1 MWQTIARIILRNRV
15 AFLVAIGL
23 ITVVMGYMATS
34 VKIRYDFAALLPATD
49 STLINYKAFKQK
61 FGEDGDV
68 LIIGI
73 EQEQLFRKNIYDA
86 WYDLGEEIRQL
97 EGIDQVIS
105 AARCYHLVRNDS
117 LKRFDFK
124 LLSEGKPS
132 TQSELDSIKEEII
145 KLKFYDK
152 LMWNEESHI
161 SVMAITMNA
170 KVLDSK
176 KRVALTDKVVKAGK
190 KYEKALGTNLRYSGM
205 PYIRSLLAKIVASE
219 MLLFILYAALVT
231 ALIMFIFFRSFK
243 VVMVAML
250 VVGIGAIWSIGL
262 VSVFGFQLSIL
273 TGLVPPLIIVI
284 GVANCIFLL
293 NKYHTEYRL
302 HGNKIKGLSR
312 VVQKVGKAT
321 LLTNATTAAGF
332 ATFTVVES
340 SVMREFGVVASI
352 SIMFIF
358 VLSLLIVPIVF
369 SFLKEPKARHVKHLD
384 RKYSQTF
391 ISKVVEIVLSY
402 RTRVYWFFG
411 TVVAIGIYGIT
422 LITSNGNI
430 VDDFPKDSP
439 VLTDLAFFEKHFN
452 GVMPFEVEIDALK
465 PDKAL
470 SPATLKRI
478 DEMQDVISAYPQFS
492 RAVSMA
498 EVVKSLK
505 QAYYGGMPS
514 KYSLPNGSE
523 RSFILSYADNNGGNV
538 SGNDLL
544 ASFIDSA
551 KQVTRV
557 SFQMK
562 DVGTDE
568 MDRLLA
574 EIRPRVDSIFDPE
587 KYRTVLTGTSVVYL
601 RGTDYLVKNLFISL
615 GIAVVLIAL
624 LMAYMF
630 KSWKMVVVSLIPNI
644 IPLIITGALMGFLEI
659 TIKPSTILVF
669 SIAFGISVD
678 DTIHFLAKY
687 RQELEVNNWKIK
699 RSVILALHEVGLSMA
714 YTSIVL
720 FFGFSIFNMSTFGGT
735 KALGMLVSI
744 TLLVAMFS
752 NLILLPSL
760 LLTLE
765 RSLTTKDFKN
775 ADQNPIGPTDEDSVP
790 ETLDVKN
797 HPA

>member
-15 AFLVAIGL
+15 AILVVIGL
-23 ITVVMGYMATS
+23 VTLVMGFMATS
-34 VKIRYDFAALLPATD
+34 VKIRYDFAALLPSTD
-49 STLINYKAFKQK
+49 STLINYKDFKQR

-68 LIIGI
+68 LVIGI
-73 EQEQLFRKNIYDA
+73 ENENLFRKDVYDA
-86 WYDLGEEIRQL
+86 WYDMGEEMLQL
-97 EGIDQVIS
+97 EGIDQVVS

-124 LLSEGKPS
+124 LLSEGKPA
-132 TQSELDSIKEEII
+132 TQEELDSIKAEII

-152 LMWNEESHI
+152 LMWDEESHI

-176 KRVALTDKVVKAGK
+176 KRVALTDRIIKTGES
-190 KYEKALGTNLRYSGM
+190 YEEKLGSKLRFSGM
-205 PYIRSLLAKIVASE
+205 PYIRSILAKVVADE
-219 MLLFILYAALVT
+219 MVLFILYAILVT
-231 ALIMFIFFRSFK
+231 GLIMYLFFRSFK

-262 VSVFGFQLSIL
+262 VSLFGFQLSIL

-302 HGNKIKGLSR
+302 HGNKIKGLQR
-312 VVQKVGKAT
+312 VVRKVGRAT

-340 SVMREFGVVASI
+340 SVMREFGVVAAT
-352 SIMFIF
+352 SIMFVFI
-358 VLSLLIVPIVF
+358 LSLLLVPIVF
-369 SFLKEPKARHVKHLD
+369 SFLKAPKARHVKHLD
-384 RKYSQTF
+384 RTYSKTF
-391 ISKVVEIVLSY
+391 VSKIVEIVLSY

-411 TVVAIGIYGIT
+411 IVVIVGVYGIT

-430 VDDFPKDSP
+430 VDDFPEDSP
-439 VLTDLAFFEKHFN
+439 VLADLAFFEKNFN
-452 GVMPFEVEIDALK
+452 GVMPFEVQIDALK

-478 DEMQDVISAYPQFS
+478 DKLQDAISAYPQFS
-492 RAVSMA
+492 RAVSMT

-505 QAYYGGMPS
+505 QAYYAGMPA

-523 RSFILSYADNNGGNV
+523 RGFILSYANNGGQ
-538 SGNDLL
+538 GNGNELL
-544 ASFIDSA
+544 NSFVDTA
-551 KQVTRV
+551 KQITRV
-557 SFQMK
+557 SFQVK

-574 EIRPRVDSIFDPE
+574 EIQPRVDSIFNPK
-587 KYRTVLTGTSVVYL
+587 KYNTLITGTSVVYL
-601 RGTDYLVKNLFISL
+601 RGTDYLVKNLFVSL
-615 GIAVVLIAL
+615 SIAVVLIAL
-624 LMAYMF
+624 LMAFMF
-630 KSWKMVVVSLIPNI
+630 RSWRMVAVSLIPNI
-644 IPLIITGALMGFLEI
+644 VPLIITGALMGFLGI

-687 RQELEVNNWKIK
+687 RQELEANNWKIK

-765 RSLTTKDFKN
+765 RSMTEKYIKN
-775 ADQNPIGPTDEDSVP
+775 ADQDSPKSGNNKTDLS
-790 ETLDVKN
+790 VKN
-797 HPA
+797 

>member
-15 AFLVAIGL
+15 AILVVIGL
-23 ITVVMGYMATS
+23 ITVLMGYKATS
-34 VKIRYDFAALLPATD
+34 VKIRYDFAALLPLTD

-68 LIIGI
+68 LVIGI
-73 EQEQLFRKNIYDA
+73 ENEHLFRKDVYDA
-86 WYDLGEEIRQL
+86 WFDLGEEMLQL
-97 EGIDQVIS
+97 DGVEQVVS

-124 LLSEGKPS
+124 LLSQEKPA
-132 TQSELDSIKEEII
+132 TQTELDSIKNEIV

-152 LMWNEESHI
+152 LMWDEESHI

-176 KRVALTDKVVKAGK
+176 KRVALTDRIMATGK
-190 KYEKALGTNLRYSGM
+190 KYEGRLGSKLRYSGM
-205 PYIRSLLAKIVASE
+205 PHIRSILAKVVADE
-219 MLLFILYAALVT
+219 MVLFILYAILVT
-231 ALIMFIFFRSFK
+231 ALIMFLFFRSFK

-250 VVGIGAIWSIGL
+250 VVVVGAIWSIGL
-262 VSVFGFQLSIL
+262 VSLFGFQLSIL

-293 NKYHTEYRL
+293 NKYHTEYRS
-302 HGNKIKGLSR
+302 HGNKIKGLQR
-312 VVQKVGKAT
+312 VVRKVGRAT

-340 SVMREFGVVASI
+340 SIMREFGVVAAT

-358 VLSLLIVPIVF
+358 VLSILLVPIVF
-369 SFLKEPKARHVKHLD
+369 SFLSEPKARHVKHLD
-384 RKYSQTF
+384 RNY
-391 ISKVVEIVLSY
+391 SKVFVSKIVEIVLSY

-411 TVVAIGIYGIT
+411 IVVVIGIYGIT

-430 VDDFPKDSP
+430 VDDFPEDSP
-439 VLTDLAFFEKHFN
+439 VLADLAFFEKNFN
-452 GVMPFEVEIDALK
+452 GVMPFEVQIDALK

-478 DEMQDVISAYPQFS
+478 EELQEVISSYPQFS

-523 RSFILSYADNNGGNV
+523 RGFILSYANNNGDESKGNE
-538 SGNDLL
+538 LL
-544 ASFIDSA
+544 NSFIDSA

-574 EIRPRVDSIFDPE
+574 EIGPRVDSIFAPD
-587 KYRTVLTGTSVVYL
+587 KYKTLMTGTSVVYL
-601 RGTDYLVKNLFISL
+601 RGTDYLVKNLFVSL
-615 GIAVVLIAL
+615 SMAVVLIAI
-624 LMAYMF
+624 LMAFMF
-630 KSWKMVVVSLIPNI
+630 QSWRMVAVSLIPNI

-687 RQELEVNNWKIK
+687 RQELEANNWKIK

-735 KALGMLVSI
+735 KALGMLISI

-765 RSLTTKDFKN
+765 RSMTDKYKKN
-775 ADQNPIGPTDEDSVP
+775 VEEDSS
-790 ETLDVKN
+790 ESKDRKIELSDKN
-797 HPA
+797 SPL

>member
-15 AFLVAIGL
+15 AILVAIGL
-23 ITVVMGYMATS
+23 ITVLMGYKATS
-34 VKIRYDFAALLPATD
+34 VKIRYDFAALLPMTD

-68 LIIGI
+68 LVIGI
-73 EQEQLFRKNIYDA
+73 ENEHLFRKDVYDA
-86 WYDLGEEIRQL
+86 WFDLGEEMRQL
-97 EGIDQVIS
+97 DGIEQVIS

-124 LLSEGKPS
+124 LLSEGKPA
-132 TQSELDSIKEEII
+132 TQAELDSIKDEIV

-152 LMWNEESHI
+152 LMWNEESHV

-176 KRVALTDKVVKAGK
+176 KRVALTDLIIKTGK
-190 KYEKALGTNLRYSGM
+190 SYEGRLGTKLRYSGM
-205 PYIRSLLAKIVASE
+205 PYIRSILAKVVANE
-219 MLLFILYAALVT
+219 MGLFILYAILVT
-231 ALIMFIFFRSFK
+231 ALIMFLFFRSFK

-262 VSVFGFQLSIL
+262 VAIFGFQLSIL

-293 NKYHTEYRL
+293 NKYHTEYRA
-302 HGNKIKGLSR
+302 HGNKIKGLQR
-312 VVQKVGKAT
+312 VVRKVGKAT

-340 SVMREFGVVASI
+340 SVMKEFGIVAAT

-384 RKYSQTF
+384 RNYSKTF
-391 ISKVVEIVLSY
+391 ISKIVEIVLSY

-411 TVVAIGIYGIT
+411 IVVVIGIYGIT

-430 VDDFPKDSP
+430 VDDFPEDSP
-439 VLTDLAFFEKHFN
+439 VLADLAFFEKNFN
-452 GVMPFEVEIDALK
+452 GVMPFEVQIDALK

-478 DEMQDVISAYPQFS
+478 DKLQDVISAYPQFS
-492 RAVSMA
+492 RAVSMT

-523 RSFILSYADNNGGNV
+523 RGFILSYADNNGNEGKGNE
-538 SGNDLL
+538 LL
-544 ASFIDSA
+544 NSFIDSA
-551 KQVTRV
+551 KQVTRI
-557 SFQMK
+557 SFQME

-568 MDRLLA
+568 MNRLLA
-574 EIRPRVDSIFDPE
+574 EIQPRIDSIFDTD
-587 KYRTVLTGTSVVYL
+587 KYKTLMTGTSVVYL
-601 RGTDYLVKNLFISL
+601 RGTDYLVKNLFVSL
-615 GIAVVLIAL
+615 SMAVVLIAI
-624 LMAYMF
+624 LMAFMF
-630 KSWKMVVVSLIPNI
+630 RSWRMVAVSLIPNI
-644 IPLIITGALMGFLEI
+644 IPLIITGALMGFLGI

-687 RQELEVNNWKIK
+687 RQELEANNWKIK

-765 RSLTTKDFKN
+765 RSMTDKYKKN
-775 ADQNPIGPTDEDSVP
+775 AEEEPSES
-790 ETLDVKN
+790 EEK
-797 HPA
+797 

>member
-1 MWQTIARIILRNRV
+1 MWERVAHIILKNRI
-15 AFLVAIGL
+15 AILVVIGL
-23 ITVVMGYMATS
+23 ITVLMGYMATS

-49 STLINYKAFKQK
+49 STLINYKAFKKQ

-68 LIIGI
+68 LVIGIQQEKLFTKDIYNAWYELGEDIRNLDGI
-73 EQEQLFRKNIYDA
+73 EQ
-86 WYDLGEEIRQL
+86 
-97 EGIDQVIS
+97 VIS
-105 AARCYHLVRNDS
+105 SARCYHLVRNDS

-124 LLSEGKPS
+124 LLKDGEATS
-132 TQSELDSIKEEII
+132 QAELDSIKQQII
-145 KLKFYDK
+145 DLKFYDK
-152 LMWNEESHI
+152 MLWDDESHI

-176 KRVALTDKVVKAGK
+176 KRVGLTNQIIKTGE
-190 KYEKALGTNLRYSGM
+190 KYEGRLGAKLRYSGM
-205 PYIRSLLAKIVASE
+205 PYIRSLLAKIVESE
-219 MLLFILYAALVT
+219 MFLFILYALLVT

-250 VVGIGAIWSIGL
+250 VVAIGSLWSIGF
-262 VSVFGFQLSIL
+262 VSILGFQLSIL

-302 HGNKIKGLSR
+302 HGNKIKGLQR
-312 VVQKVGKAT
+312 VVRKVGKAT

-340 SVMREFGVVASI
+340 SVMKEFGVVAAA
-352 SIMFIF
+352 SIMCIF
-358 VLSLLIVPIVF
+358 VLSLLLVPIVF
-369 SFLKEPKARHVKHLD
+369 SFLKGPKARHVKHLD

-391 ISKVVEIVLSY
+391 ISKIIEIVLSY

-411 TVVAIGIYGIT
+411 TLVVVGIYGIT
-422 LITSNGNI
+422 LITSDGKI
-430 VDDFPKDSP
+430 VDDFPKGHH
-439 VLTDLAFFEKHFN
+439 VLEDLAFFEDHLN
-452 GVMPFEVEIDALK
+452 GVMPFEIEINALK
-465 PDKAL
+465 PGKAI

-478 DEMQDVISAYPQFS
+478 DQLEEAMAEYPEFS
-492 RAVSMA
+492 RAVSIA
-498 EVVKSLK
+498 EIVKSLK
-505 QAYYGGMPS
+505 QAYYGGLPS

-523 RSFILSYADNNGGNV
+523 RGFILSYANNGNTGN
-538 SGNDLL
+538 GRELL
-544 ASFIDSA
+544 NSFIDSA
-551 KQVTRV
+551 QQVTRV

-562 DVGTDE
+562 DVGTE
-568 MDRLLA
+568 KLENLLA
-574 EIRPRVDSIFDPE
+574 EIQPKVDSIFNPE
-587 KYRTVLTGTSVVYL
+587 KYKTLITGTSVVYL
-601 RGTDYLVKNLFISL
+601 RGTEYLVKNLFVSL
-615 GIAVVLIAL
+615 GIAVVLISL

-630 KSWKMVVVSLIPNI
+630 RSWRMVAVSLIPNI
-644 IPLIITGALMGFLEI
+644 IPLILTGALMGFLGI

-687 RQELEVNNWKIK
+687 RQELEANNWKIK
-699 RSVILALHEVGLSMA
+699 RSVILALREVGISMA

-735 KALGMLVSI
+735 KALGLLVSI

-765 RSLTTKDFKN
+765 RSMTIKYFKN
-775 ADQNPIGPTDEDSVP
+775 ADLDSYDPEDDPEKELSVQNHS
-790 ETLDVKN
+790 
-797 HPA
+797 A

>member
-1 MWQTIARIILRNRV
+1 MWQTVARIILRNRI
-15 AFLVAIGL
+15 AFLVGIGL
-23 ITVVMGYMATS
+23 ITVLMGYLATT
-34 VKIRYDFAALLPATD
+34 VKIRYDFAALLPASD
-49 STLINYKAFKQK
+49 STLIDYKAFKQQ

-68 LIIGI
+68 LLIGI
-73 EQEQLFRKNIYDA
+73 EQKDLFRKDIYGA
-86 WYDLGEEIRQL
+86 WHDLGEEIL
-97 EGIDQVIS
+97 ALDGIEEVIS

-124 LLSEGKPS
+124 LISKEKPS
-132 TQSELDSIKEEII
+132 NQAVLDSIKDEII
-145 KLKFYDK
+145 DLRFYDK
-152 LMWNEESHI
+152 MMWDQETGI
-161 SVMAITMNA
+161 SVMAVTMNA

-176 KRVALTDKVVKAGK
+176 KRVALTDRIVNTGK
-190 KYEKALGTNLRYSGM
+190 KYEDKLQAKLRYSGM
-205 PYIRSLLAKIVASE
+205 PYIRSLLAKVVASE

-231 ALIMFIFFRSFK
+231 ALIMYIFFRSFK

-250 VVGIGAIWSIGL
+250 VVAIGAIWSIGL
-262 VSVFGFQLSIL
+262 VSILGFQLSIL

-293 NKYHTEYRL
+293 NKYHTEYRH
-302 HGNKIKGLSR
+302 HGNKIKALQR
-312 VVQKVGKAT
+312 VVRKVGKAT

-332 ATFTVVES
+332 ATFIPVES
-340 SVMREFGVVASI
+340 SIMREFGVVASV

-358 VLSLLIVPIVF
+358 VLSLLLVPIIF
-369 SFLKEPKARHVKHLD
+369 SFLDEPKARHTKHLD
-384 RKYSQTF
+384 RKYSHKF
-391 ISKVVEIVLSY
+391 ISRIVEIVLSY
-402 RTRVYWFFG
+402 RTRVYWFFA
-411 TVVAIGIYGIT
+411 VVVIVGFYGIT
-422 LITSNGNI
+422 LITSNGNV
-430 VDDFPKDSP
+430 VDDFPEDSP
-439 VLTDLAFFEKHFN
+439 VLADLAFFEKHFN
-452 GVMPFEVEIDALK
+452 GVMPFEIRIDALK

-470 SPATLKRI
+470 SISTLKKI
-478 DEMQDVISAYPQFS
+478 DQLQDAITAYPEFS
-492 RAVSMA
+492 RAVSMT

-523 RSFILSYADNNGGNV
+523 RSFILSYASNGANRG
-538 SGNDLL
+538 GTELL
-544 ASFIDSA
+544 NSFIDST

-574 EIRPRVDSIFDPE
+574 EIGPKVDSIFDPA
-587 KYRTVLTGTSVVYL
+587 KFKTTLTGTSVVYL

-615 GIAVVLIAL
+615 SFAVVLIAL

-630 KSWKMVVVSLIPNI
+630 SSWRMVLVSLIPNI
-644 IPLIITGALMGFLEI
+644 IPLIITGALMGFLGI

-687 RQELEVNNWKIK
+687 RQELEANNWKIK
-699 RSVILALHEVGLSMA
+699 LSVINALHEVGISMA

-765 RSLTTKDFKN
+765 RSISNNDFKN
-775 ADQNPIGPTDEDSVP
+775 ADLDSDDPTDDKPTELSVHND
-790 ETLDVKN
+790 TV
-797 HPA
+797 

>member
-1 MWQTIARIILRNRV
+1 MWQTVARIILRNRV
-15 AFLVAIGL
+15 AILVVIGL
-23 ITVVMGYMATS
+23 ITVVMGFMATR
-34 VKIRYDFAALLPATD
+34 VKIRYDFAALLPRTD
-49 STLINYKAFKQK
+49 STLINYRAFKEQ

-68 LIIGI
+68 LVIGI
-73 EQEQLFRKNIYDA
+73 EQEHLFRKDIYDA

-97 EGIDQVIS
+97 SGVEQVIS

-124 LLSEGKPS
+124 LLSKGKPA
-132 TQSELDSIKEEII
+132 TRGELDSIKAEII
-145 KLKFYDK
+145 KLKFYDR
-152 LMWNEESHI
+152 LMWDEEAHV
-161 SVMAITMNA
+161 SVMAVTMNA

-176 KRVALTDKVVKAGK
+176 KRVDLTDRITKAGR
-190 KYEKALGTNLRYSGM
+190 KYEDRLQTKLRYSGM
-205 PYIRSLLAKIVASE
+205 PYIRSILAKVVKEE
-219 MLLFILYAALVT
+219 MFLSILYALLVT
-231 ALIMFIFFRSFK
+231 ALIMYIFFRSFK

-250 VVGIGAIWSIGL
+250 VVGVASVWSIGL
-262 VSVFGFQLSIL
+262 VALMGFQLSVL

-293 NKYHTEYRL
+293 NKYHTEYRA
-302 HGNKIKGLSR
+302 HGNKIKGLQR
-312 VVQKVGKAT
+312 VVRKVGKAT

-340 SVMREFGVVASI
+340 SVMKEFGIVAAV
-352 SIMFIF
+352 SIMCIF
-358 VLSLLIVPIVF
+358 LLSLLLVPIIF
-369 SFLKEPKARHVKHLD
+369 SFLNEPKARHVKHLD

-391 ISKVVEIVLSY
+391 ISKIVEIVLSY
-402 RTRVYWFFG
+402 RTRVYWFFALL
-411 TVVAIGIYGIT
+411 VVVGIYGIT

-439 VLTDLAFFEKHFN
+439 VLADLAFFEKQFN
-452 GVMPFEVEIDALK
+452 GVVPFEIQIDALK

-478 DEMQDVISAYPQFS
+478 DELQDAISAYPEFS

-523 RSFILSYADNNGGNV
+523 RGFILSYADNNGASSN
-538 SGNDLL
+538 GNDLL
-544 ASFIDSA
+544 NSFIDST
-551 KQVTRV
+551 KQITRV

-574 EIRPRVDSIFDPE
+574 EIKPKIDSIFDSD
-587 KYRTVLTGTSVVYL
+587 KYKTLITGTSIVYL
-601 RGTDYLVKNLFISL
+601 SGTKYLVKNLFVSL

-630 KSWKMVVVSLIPNI
+630 QSWRMVAVSLIPNI
-644 IPLIITGALMGFLEI
+644 IPLVVTGALMGFLEI

-687 RQELEVNNWKIK
+687 RQELEANEWKIK
-699 RSVILALHEVGLSMA
+699 RSVILALHEVGISMA

-720 FFGFSIFNMSTFGGT
+720 FFGFSIFNLSTFGGT

-765 RSLTTKDFKN
+765 RSLTTKQFKATDLDSDHN
-775 ADQNPIGPTDEDSVP
+775 NQPDEVELSDQNQTI
-790 ETLDVKN
+790 
-797 HPA
+797 

>member
-1 MWQTIARIILRNRV
+1 MWQTTARIILRNRV
-15 AFLVAIGL
+15 ALLVAIGL
-23 ITVVMGYMATS
+23 ITVFMGYKATS
-34 VKIRYDFAALLPATD
+34 VKIRYDFAALLPANDT
-49 STLINYKAFKQK
+49 TLIDYNAFKKQ

-68 LIIGI
+68 LVIGI
-73 EQEQLFRKNIYDA
+73 EQPALFSVKKYNAWQQLGQEILALDGIEQ
-86 WYDLGEEIRQL
+86 
-97 EGIDQVIS
+97 VVS

-124 LLSEGKPS
+124 LLHEGEVADQA
-132 TQSELDSIKEEII
+132 TADS
-145 KLKFYDK
+145 LKRTISDLAFYDRM
-152 LMWNEESHI
+152 LWDDESGI

-176 KRVALTDKVVKAGK
+176 KRVALTDQIVKVGS
-190 KYEKALGTNLRYSGM
+190 KYESALGAPLRYSGM
-205 PYIRSLLAKIVASE
+205 PYIRSLLAKVVASE
-219 MLLFILYAALVT
+219 MVLFILYAILVT
-231 ALIMFIFFRSFK
+231 ALIMFVFFRSFK

-250 VVGIGAIWSIGL
+250 VVAIGAIWSIGL
-262 VSVFGFQLSIL
+262 VSVLGFQLSIL

-293 NKYHTEYRL
+293 NKYHTEYRS
-302 HGNKIKGLSR
+302 HGNKIKGLQR
-312 VVQKVGKAT
+312 VVRKVGKAT

-340 SVMREFGVVASI
+340 SVMREFGVVASV

-358 VLSLLIVPIVF
+358 VLSLLLVPIVF

-384 RKYSQTF
+384 RKYSQVF
-391 ISKVVEIVLSY
+391 VSRIVELVLSY

-411 TVVAIGIYGIT
+411 IVVVVGIYGIT

-452 GVMPFEVEIDALK
+452 GVMPFEIQIDALK

-478 DEMQDVISAYPQFS
+478 DKLQEAISAYPEFS

-514 KYSLPNGSE
+514 KYSLPNGAE
-523 RSFILSYADNNGGNV
+523 RGFILSYANNQGTSN
-538 SGNDLL
+538 SSELL
-544 ASFIDSA
+544 NSFIDST
-551 KQVTRV
+551 KQITRV

-574 EIRPRVDSIFDPE
+574 EIRPKVDSIFNPDQY
-587 KYRTVLTGTSVVYL
+587 KTLLTGTSVVYL
-601 RGTDYLVKNLFISL
+601 RGTDYLVKNLFVSL
-615 GIAVVLIAL
+615 SIAVVLIAL
-624 LMAYMF
+624 MMAYMF
-630 KSWKMVVVSLIPNI
+630 RSWRMVAVSLIPNI
-644 IPLIITGALMGFLEI
+644 IPLIITGALMGFLGI

-687 RQELEVNNWKIK
+687 RQELEVNNWRIK

-720 FFGFSIFNMSTFGGT
+720 FFGFSIFNLSTFGGT

-765 RSLTTKDFKN
+765 RSLTTKYFKAAGIDPDDLEEEN
-775 ADQNPIGPTDEDSVP
+775 EAELSTQNHTI
-790 ETLDVKN
+790 
-797 HPA
+797 

>member
-15 AFLVAIGL
+15 AILVAIGL
-23 ITVVMGYMATS
+23 ITVFMGFMTTS

-49 STLINYKAFKQK
+49 STLINYKDFKQR

-68 LIIGI
+68 LVIGI
-73 EQEQLFRKNIYDA
+73 ENENLFRKDVYDA
-86 WYDLGEEIRQL
+86 WHDMGEEMLLL
-97 EGIDQVIS
+97 EGVDQVVS
-105 AARCYHLVRNDS
+105 AARCYHLIRNDS
-117 LKRFDFK
+117 LKQFDFK
-124 LLSEGKPS
+124 LISEEKPS
-132 TQSELDSIKEEII
+132 TQAELDSIKAQIV

-152 LMWNEESHI
+152 LMWDEESHI
-161 SVMAITMNA
+161 SVMAITMSA

-176 KRVALTDKVVKAGK
+176 KRVALTDKIVKTGER
-190 KYEKALGTNLRYSGM
+190 YEEKLGSKLRFSGM
-205 PYIRSLLAKIVASE
+205 PYIRSILAKVVADE
-219 MLLFILYAALVT
+219 MVLFILYAILVT
-231 ALIMFIFFRSFK
+231 GLIMYVFFRSFK

-262 VSVFGFQLSIL
+262 VSLFGFQLSIL

-302 HGNKIKGLSR
+302 HGNKIKGLQR
-312 VVQKVGKAT
+312 VVRKVGRAT

-340 SVMREFGVVASI
+340 SVMREFGVVAAT

-358 VLSLLIVPIVF
+358 VLSLLLVPIVF
-369 SFLKEPKARHVKHLD
+369 SFLKAPKARHVKHLD
-384 RKYSQTF
+384 RTYSKTF
-391 ISKVVEIVLSY
+391 VSKIVEIVLSY

-411 TVVAIGIYGIT
+411 IVVIVGIYGIT
-422 LITSNGNI
+422 LITSNGKI
-430 VDDFPKDSP
+430 VDDFPEDSP
-439 VLTDLAFFEKHFN
+439 VLEDLAFFEKNFN
-452 GVMPFEVEIDALK
+452 GVMPFEVQIDALK

-478 DEMQDVISAYPQFS
+478 DKLQDVISAYPQFS
-492 RAVSMA
+492 RAVSMT

-523 RSFILSYADNNGGNV
+523 RGFILSYANNGGT
-538 SGNDLL
+538 GNGNELL
-544 ASFIDSA
+544 NSFIDSA

-568 MDRLLA
+568 MNRLLA
-574 EIRPRVDSIFDPE
+574 EIRPRVDSIFSPK
-587 KYRTVLTGTSVVYL
+587 KYETLMTGTSVVYL
-601 RGTDYLVKNLFISL
+601 RGTDYLVKNLFVSL
-615 GIAVVLIAL
+615 SIAVVLIAM
-624 LMAYMF
+624 LMAFMF
-630 KSWKMVVVSLIPNI
+630 RSWRMVAVSLIPNI
-644 IPLIITGALMGFLEI
+644 IPLIITGALMGFLGI

-687 RQELEVNNWKIK
+687 RQELEANNWKIK

-765 RSLTTKDFKN
+765 RSMTVKYTKN
-775 ADQNPIGPTDEDSVP
+775 ADADSAKSGENKTDLS
-790 ETLDVKN
+790 VKN
-797 HPA
+797 

>member
-1 MWQTIARIILRNRV
+1 MWQRIAHIILKNRI
-15 AFLVAIGL
+15 AILVVIG
-23 ITVVMGYMATS
+23 IISVGMGFMATQ

-49 STLINYKAFKQK
+49 STLINYKAFKQQ

-73 EQEQLFRKNIYDA
+73 EQEKLFTPNVYNA
-86 WYDLGEEIRQL
+86 WYQMGEDIRNL
-97 EGIDQVIS
+97 DGIEQVIS
-105 AARCYHLVRNDS
+105 SARCYHLVRNDS

-124 LLSEGKPS
+124 LLKDGTATS
-132 TQSELDSIKEEII
+132 QAELDSIKQQII
-145 KLKFYDK
+145 DLKFYDK
-152 LMWNEESHI
+152 MLWDNESHI

-176 KRVALTDKVVKAGK
+176 KRVGLTNQIIKVGE
-190 KYEKALGTNLRYSGM
+190 KYEDQLGARLRYSGM
-205 PYIRSLLAKIVASE
+205 PYIRSLLAKIVESE
-219 MLLFILYAALVT
+219 MFLFILYALLVT
-231 ALIMFIFFRSFK
+231 ALIMFVFFRSFK

-250 VVGIGAIWSIGL
+250 VVAIGSLWSIGF
-262 VSVFGFQLSIL
+262 VSIMGFQLSIL

-302 HGNKIKGLSR
+302 HGNKIKGLQR
-312 VVQKVGKAT
+312 VVRKVGKAT

-340 SVMREFGVVASI
+340 SVMKEFGIVAAS
-352 SIMFIF
+352 SIMCIF
-358 VLSLLIVPIVF
+358 VLSLLLVPIVF

-391 ISKVVEIVLSY
+391 ISKIVEIVLSY

-411 TVVAIGIYGIT
+411 TVVVVGIYGIT
-422 LITSNGNI
+422 LITSDGKI
-430 VDDFPKDSP
+430 VDDFPEGHH
-439 VLTDLAFFEKHFN
+439 VLEDLTFFENHLN
-452 GVMPFEVEIDALK
+452 GVMPFEIEIDALK
-465 PDKAL
+465 PGKAI

-478 DEMQDVISAYPQFS
+478 DQLEEAMAEYPEFS
-492 RAVSMA
+492 RAVSVA
-498 EVVKSLK
+498 EIVKSLK
-505 QAYYGGMPS
+505 QAYYGGIPS
-514 KYSLPNGSE
+514 KYGLPNGSE
-523 RSFILSYADNNGGNV
+523 RGFILSYASNGS
-538 SGNDLL
+538 SGNGRDLL
-544 ASFIDSA
+544 NSFIDSSQ
-551 KQVTRV
+551 QVTRV

-562 DVGTDE
+562 DVGTE
-568 MDRLLA
+568 KLENLLA
-574 EIRPRVDSIFDPE
+574 EIQPKVDSIFSPD
-587 KYRTVLTGTSVVYL
+587 KYETLITGTSVVYL
-601 RGTDYLVKNLFISL
+601 RGTEYLVKNLFVSL
-615 GIAVVLIAL
+615 GIAVVLISL

-630 KSWKMVVVSLIPNI
+630 RSWRMVAVSLIPNI
-644 IPLIITGALMGFLEI
+644 IPLILTGALMGFLGI

-687 RQELEVNNWKIK
+687 RQELEANNWKIK
-699 RSVILALHEVGLSMA
+699 RSVILALREVGISMA

-735 KALGMLVSI
+735 KALGLLVSI

-765 RSLTTKDFKN
+765 RSMTIKYFKN
-775 ADQNPIGPTDEDSVP
+775 ADLDSYDPEDDPEKELSVQNHS
-790 ETLDVKN
+790 
-797 HPA
+797 A

>member
-1 MWQTIARIILRNRV
+1 MWHTIARIILRNRIG
-15 AFLVAIGL
+15 FLIGIGL
-23 ITVVMGYMATS
+23 ITVLMGYLATA
-34 VKIRYDFAALLPATD
+34 VKVRYDFAALLPGTD
-49 STLINYKAFKQK
+49 STLINYKTFKEQ

-68 LIIGI
+68 LLIGI
-73 EQEQLFRKNIYDA
+73 EQKDLFRKDVYGA

-97 EGIDQVIS
+97 DGIEEVIS

-124 LLSEGKPS
+124 LISKERHHE
-132 TQSELDSIKEEII
+132 QAVLDSIKEEIV

-152 LMWNEESHI
+152 MMWDEETGI
-161 SVMAITMNA
+161 SVMAVTMNA

-176 KRVALTDKVVKAGK
+176 KRVALTDKIVKAGQ
-190 KYEKALGTNLRYSGM
+190 KYEDRLNAKLRYSGM
-205 PYIRSLLAKIVASE
+205 PYIRSILAKVVAAE
-219 MLLFILYAALVT
+219 MVLFILYAALVT
-231 ALIMFIFFRSFK
+231 ALIMYIFFRSLK

-262 VSVFGFQLSIL
+262 VALFGFQLSIL

-284 GVANCIFLL
+284 GVANCIFLI
-293 NKYHTEYRL
+293 NKYHTEFRL
-302 HGNKIKGLSR
+302 HGNKIKALQR
-312 VVQKVGKAT
+312 VVSKVGKAT
-321 LLTNATTAAGF
+321 LMTNATTAAGF
-332 ATFTVVES
+332 ATFIPVES
-340 SVMREFGVVASI
+340 SVMREFGMVASL
-352 SIMFIF
+352 SIMIIF
-358 VLSLLIVPIVF
+358 VLSLLLMPIVF
-369 SFLKEPKARHVKHLD
+369 SFLNDPKARHVKHLD
-384 RKYSQTF
+384 RKFSHRF
-391 ISKVVEIVLSY
+391 ISKIVEIVLSY
-402 RTRVYWFFG
+402 RTRVYWFFA
-411 TVVAIGIYGIT
+411 TAVVIGIYGIT
-422 LITSNGNI
+422 LITSNGSI
-430 VDDFPKDSP
+430 VDDFPEDSP
-439 VLTDLAFFEKHFN
+439 VLADLAFFEKHLN
-452 GVMPFEVEIDALK
+452 GVMPFEVKIDALK

-470 SPATLKRI
+470 SVSTLKKI
-478 DEMQDVISAYPQFS
+478 DQLQDAISAYPEFS

-514 KYSLPNGSE
+514 KYSLPNASE
-523 RSFILSYADNNGGNV
+523 RSFILSYANNGGDRTG
-538 SGNDLL
+538 SELL
-544 ASFIDSA
+544 NSFIDSNR
-551 KQVTRV
+551 QVTRV

-568 MDRLLA
+568 MDRLLT
-574 EIRPRVDSIFDPE
+574 EIGPKVDSIFDPA
-587 KYRTVLTGTSVVYL
+587 KFKTTLTGTSVVYL
-601 RGTDYLVKNLFISL
+601 RGTEYLVDNLYMSL
-615 GIAVVLIAL
+615 GFAVILISL

-630 KSWKMVVVSLIPNI
+630 SSWRMVLVSLIPNI
-644 IPLIITGALMGFLEI
+644 IPLIITGALMGFLGI

-687 RQELEVNNWKIK
+687 RQELEVNDWKIK
-699 RSVILALHEVGLSMA
+699 LSVVKALHEVGISMA

-765 RSLTTKDFKN
+765 RSISNSDFKN
-775 ADQNPIGPTDEDSVP
+775 ADLDSDETPEDKPTELNTQNHAV
-790 ETLDVKN
+790 
-797 HPA
+797 

>member
-15 AFLVAIGL
+15 AILVAIGL
-23 ITVVMGYMATS
+23 ITVLMAYMATS
-34 VKIRYDFAALLPATD
+34 VKIRYDFAALLPSTD
-49 STLINYKAFKQK
+49 STLINYKDFKQR

-68 LIIGI
+68 LVIGI
-73 EQEQLFRKNIYDA
+73 ENEHLFRKDVYDA
-86 WYDLGEEIRQL
+86 WYDMGEEMRQL
-97 EGIDQVIS
+97 QGVDQVVS

-117 LKRFDFK
+117 LKKFDFK
-124 LLSEGKPS
+124 LLSEGKPA
-132 TQSELDSIKEEII
+132 TQSELDSIKTELV

-152 LMWNEESHI
+152 LMWDEESHI
-161 SVMAITMNA
+161 SVMAITMSA

-176 KRVALTDKVVKAGK
+176 KRVALTDKIVKTGE
-190 KYEKALGTNLRYSGM
+190 KYEGRLGSKLRYSGM
-205 PYIRSLLAKIVASE
+205 PYIRSILAKVVADE
-219 MLLFILYAALVT
+219 MVLFILYAILVT
-231 ALIMFIFFRSFK
+231 GLIMYLFFRSFK

-250 VVGIGAIWSIGL
+250 VVTIGAIWSIGL
-262 VSVFGFQLSIL
+262 VSIFGFQLSIL

-302 HGNKIKGLSR
+302 HGNKIKGLQR
-312 VVQKVGKAT
+312 VVRKVGRAT

-340 SVMREFGVVASI
+340 SVMREFGVIAAT
-352 SIMFIF
+352 SIMFVF
-358 VLSLLIVPIVF
+358 VLSLLLVPIVF
-369 SFLKEPKARHVKHLD
+369 SFLKAPKARHVKHLD
-384 RKYSQTF
+384 RNF
-391 ISKVVEIVLSY
+391 SKIFVSRIVEIVLSY
-402 RTRVYWFFG
+402 RTRVYWFFSI
-411 TVVAIGIYGIT
+411 VVIVGVYGIT
-422 LITSNGNI
+422 FITSNGNI
-430 VDDFPKDSP
+430 VDDFPEDSP
-439 VLTDLAFFEKHFN
+439 VLADLAFFEKNFN
-452 GVMPFEVEIDALK
+452 GVMPFEVQIDALK

-478 DEMQDVISAYPQFS
+478 DKLQDAISAYPQFS
-492 RAVSMA
+492 RAVSMT

-523 RSFILSYADNNGGNV
+523 RGFILSYANNGGKGD
-538 SGNDLL
+538 GNELL
-544 ASFIDSA
+544 NSFIDSA
-551 KQVTRV
+551 KQITRV
-557 SFQMK
+557 SFQVK

-574 EIRPRVDSIFDPE
+574 EIQPRIDSIFDPN
-587 KYRTVLTGTSVVYL
+587 KYNTLMTGTSVVYL
-601 RGTDYLVKNLFISL
+601 RGTDYLVKNLFVSL
-615 GIAVVLIAL
+615 SIAVVLIAL
-624 LMAYMF
+624 LMAFMF
-630 KSWKMVVVSLIPNI
+630 RSWRMVAVSLIPNI
-644 IPLIITGALMGFLEI
+644 IPLIITGALMGFLGI

-765 RSLTTKDFKN
+765 RSMTEKYTKN
-775 ADQNPIGPTDEDSVP
+775 ADEDSP
-790 ETLDVKN
+790 ESDENKN
-797 HPA
+797 KLSIKN

>member
-1 MWQTIARIILRNRV
+1 MWQTIARIILRNRI
-15 AFLVAIGL
+15 AILVVIGL
-23 ITVVMGYMATS
+23 ITVLMGYKATS
-34 VKIRYDFAALLPATD
+34 VKIRYDFAALLPLTD

-68 LIIGI
+68 LVIGI
-73 EQEQLFRKNIYDA
+73 ENEHLFRKDVYDA
-86 WYDLGEEIRQL
+86 WFDLGEEMLQL
-97 EGIDQVIS
+97 DGVEQVVS

-124 LLSEGKPS
+124 LLSQEKPA
-132 TQSELDSIKEEII
+132 TQTELDSIKNEIV

-152 LMWNEESHI
+152 LMWDEESHI

-176 KRVALTDKVVKAGK
+176 KRVALTDRIMATGK
-190 KYEKALGTNLRYSGM
+190 KYEGRLGSKLRYSGM
-205 PYIRSLLAKIVASE
+205 PHIRSILAKVVADE
-219 MLLFILYAALVT
+219 MVLFILYAILVT
-231 ALIMFIFFRSFK
+231 ALIMFLFFRSFK

-250 VVGIGAIWSIGL
+250 VVVVGAIWSIGL
-262 VSVFGFQLSIL
+262 VSLFGFQLSIL

-293 NKYHTEYRL
+293 NKYHTEYRS
-302 HGNKIKGLSR
+302 HGNKIKGLQR
-312 VVQKVGKAT
+312 VVRKVGRAT

-340 SVMREFGVVASI
+340 SIMREFGVVAAT

-358 VLSLLIVPIVF
+358 VLSILLVPIVF
-369 SFLKEPKARHVKHLD
+369 SFLSEPKARHVKHLD
-384 RKYSQTF
+384 RNY
-391 ISKVVEIVLSY
+391 SKVFVSKIVEIVLSY

-411 TVVAIGIYGIT
+411 IVVVIGIYGIT

-430 VDDFPKDSP
+430 VDDFPEDSP
-439 VLTDLAFFEKHFN
+439 VLADLAFFEKNFN
-452 GVMPFEVEIDALK
+452 GVMPFEVQIDALK

-478 DEMQDVISAYPQFS
+478 EKLQEVISSYPQFS

-523 RSFILSYADNNGGNV
+523 RGFILSYANNNGDESKGNE
-538 SGNDLL
+538 LL
-544 ASFIDSA
+544 NSFIDSA

-574 EIRPRVDSIFDPE
+574 EIGPRVDSIFAPD
-587 KYRTVLTGTSVVYL
+587 KYKTLMTGTSVVYL
-601 RGTDYLVKNLFISL
+601 RGTDYLVKNLFVSL
-615 GIAVVLIAL
+615 SMAVVLIAI
-624 LMAYMF
+624 LMAFMF
-630 KSWKMVVVSLIPNI
+630 QSWRMVAVSLIPNI

-687 RQELEVNNWKIK
+687 RQELEANNWKIK

-735 KALGMLVSI
+735 KALGMLISI

-765 RSLTTKDFKN
+765 RSMTDKYKKN
-775 ADQNPIGPTDEDSVP
+775 VEEDSS
-790 ETLDVKN
+790 ESKDRKIELSDKN
-797 HPA
+797 SPL

>member
-15 AFLVAIGL
+15 AILVAIGL
-23 ITVVMGYMATS
+23 ITVFMGFMTTS

-49 STLINYKAFKQK
+49 STLINYKDFKQR

-68 LIIGI
+68 LVIGI
-73 EQEQLFRKNIYDA
+73 ENENLFRKDVYDA
-86 WYDLGEEIRQL
+86 WHDMGEEMLLL
-97 EGIDQVIS
+97 EGVDQVVS

-117 LKRFDFK
+117 LKQFDFK
-124 LLSEGKPS
+124 LISEVKPA
-132 TQSELDSIKEEII
+132 TQAELDSIKAQIV

-152 LMWNEESHI
+152 LMWDEESHV
-161 SVMAITMNA
+161 SVMAITMSA

-176 KRVALTDKVVKAGK
+176 KRVALTDKIVKTGER
-190 KYEKALGTNLRYSGM
+190 YEEKLGSKLRFSGM
-205 PYIRSLLAKIVASE
+205 PYIRSILAKVVADE
-219 MLLFILYAALVT
+219 MVLFILYAILVT
-231 ALIMFIFFRSFK
+231 GLIMYVFFRSFK

-262 VSVFGFQLSIL
+262 VSLFGFQLSIL

-302 HGNKIKGLSR
+302 HGNKIKGLQR
-312 VVQKVGKAT
+312 VVRKVGRAT

-340 SVMREFGVVASI
+340 SVMREFGVVAAT

-358 VLSLLIVPIVF
+358 VLSLLLVPIVF
-369 SFLKEPKARHVKHLD
+369 SFLKAPKARHVKHLD
-384 RKYSQTF
+384 RTYSKTF
-391 ISKVVEIVLSY
+391 VSKIVEIVLSY

-411 TVVAIGIYGIT
+411 IVVIVGIYGIT
-422 LITSNGNI
+422 LITSNGKI
-430 VDDFPKDSP
+430 VDDFPEDSP
-439 VLTDLAFFEKHFN
+439 VLEDLAFFEKNFN
-452 GVMPFEVEIDALK
+452 GVMPFEVQIDALK

-478 DEMQDVISAYPQFS
+478 DKLQDVISAYPQFS
-492 RAVSMA
+492 RAVSMT

-523 RSFILSYADNNGGNV
+523 RGFILSYANNGGT
-538 SGNDLL
+538 GNGNELL
-544 ASFIDSA
+544 NSFIDSA

-568 MDRLLA
+568 MNRLLA
-574 EIRPRVDSIFDPE
+574 EIRPRVDSIFSPK
-587 KYRTVLTGTSVVYL
+587 KYETLMTGTSVVYL
-601 RGTDYLVKNLFISL
+601 RGTDYLVKNLFVSL
-615 GIAVVLIAL
+615 SIAVVLIAM
-624 LMAYMF
+624 LMAFMF
-630 KSWKMVVVSLIPNI
+630 RSWRMVAVSLIPNI
-644 IPLIITGALMGFLEI
+644 IPLIITGALMGFLGI

-687 RQELEVNNWKIK
+687 RQELEANNWKIK

-765 RSLTTKDFKN
+765 RSMTVKYTKN
-775 ADQNPIGPTDEDSVP
+775 ADADSAKSGENKTDLS
-790 ETLDVKN
+790 VKN
-797 HPA
+797 

>member
-15 AFLVAIGL
+15 AILVAIGL
-23 ITVVMGYMATS
+23 ITVLMGYKATS
-34 VKIRYDFAALLPATD
+34 VKIRYDFAALLPMTD

-68 LIIGI
+68 LVIGI
-73 EQEQLFRKNIYDA
+73 ENERLFRKDVYDA
-86 WYDLGEEIRQL
+86 WFDLGEEMRQL
-97 EGIDQVIS
+97 DGIEQVIS

-124 LLSEGKPS
+124 LLSEGKPA
-132 TQSELDSIKEEII
+132 TQAELDSIKDEIV

-152 LMWNEESHI
+152 LMWNEESHV

-176 KRVALTDKVVKAGK
+176 KRVALTDLIIKTGK
-190 KYEKALGTNLRYSGM
+190 SYEGRLGTKLRYSGM
-205 PYIRSLLAKIVASE
+205 PYIRSILAKVVANE
-219 MLLFILYAALVT
+219 MGLFILYAILVT
-231 ALIMFIFFRSFK
+231 ALIMFLFFRSFK

-262 VSVFGFQLSIL
+262 VAIFGFQLSIL

-293 NKYHTEYRL
+293 NKYHTEYRA
-302 HGNKIKGLSR
+302 HGNKIKGLQR
-312 VVQKVGKAT
+312 VVRKVGKAT

-332 ATFTVVES
+332 ATFTAVES
-340 SVMREFGVVASI
+340 SVMKEFGIVAAT

-384 RKYSQTF
+384 RNYSKTF
-391 ISKVVEIVLSY
+391 ISKIVEIVLSY

-411 TVVAIGIYGIT
+411 IVVVIGIYGIT

-430 VDDFPKDSP
+430 VDDFPEDSP
-439 VLTDLAFFEKHFN
+439 VLADLAFFEKNFN
-452 GVMPFEVEIDALK
+452 GVMPFEVQIDALK

-478 DEMQDVISAYPQFS
+478 DKLQDVISAYPQFS
-492 RAVSMA
+492 RAVSMT

-523 RSFILSYADNNGGNV
+523 RGFILSYADNNGNEGKGNE
-538 SGNDLL
+538 LL
-544 ASFIDSA
+544 NSFIDSA
-551 KQVTRV
+551 KQVTRI
-557 SFQMK
+557 SFQME

-568 MDRLLA
+568 MNRLLA
-574 EIRPRVDSIFDPE
+574 EIQPRIDSIFDTD
-587 KYRTVLTGTSVVYL
+587 KYKTLMTGTSVVYL
-601 RGTDYLVKNLFISL
+601 RGTDYLVKNLFVSL
-615 GIAVVLIAL
+615 SMAVVLIAI
-624 LMAYMF
+624 LMAFMF
-630 KSWKMVVVSLIPNI
+630 RSWRIIAVSLIPNI
-644 IPLIITGALMGFLEI
+644 IPLIITGALMGFLGI

-687 RQELEVNNWKIK
+687 RQELEANNWKIK

-765 RSLTTKDFKN
+765 RSMTDKYKKN
-775 ADQNPIGPTDEDSVP
+775 AEEEPSES
-790 ETLDVKN
+790 EEK
-797 HPA
+797 

>member
-15 AFLVAIGL
+15 AILVAIGL
-23 ITVVMGYMATS
+23 ITVFMGFMTTS

-49 STLINYKAFKQK
+49 STLINYKDFKQR

-68 LIIGI
+68 LVIGI
-73 EQEQLFRKNIYDA
+73 ENENLFRKDVYDA
-86 WYDLGEEIRQL
+86 WHDMGEEMLLL
-97 EGIDQVIS
+97 EGVDQVVS

-117 LKRFDFK
+117 LKQFDFK
-124 LLSEGKPS
+124 LISEVKPA
-132 TQSELDSIKEEII
+132 TQAELDSIKAQIV

-152 LMWNEESHI
+152 LMWDEESHV
-161 SVMAITMNA
+161 SVMAITMSA

-176 KRVALTDKVVKAGK
+176 KRVALTDKIVKTGER
-190 KYEKALGTNLRYSGM
+190 YEEKLGSKLRFSGM
-205 PYIRSLLAKIVASE
+205 PYIRSILAKVVADE
-219 MLLFILYAALVT
+219 MVLFILYAILVT
-231 ALIMFIFFRSFK
+231 GLIMYVFFRSFK

-262 VSVFGFQLSIL
+262 VSLFRFQLSIL

-302 HGNKIKGLSR
+302 HGNKIKGLQR
-312 VVQKVGKAT
+312 VVRKVGRAT

-340 SVMREFGVVASI
+340 SVMREFGVVAAT

-358 VLSLLIVPIVF
+358 VLSLLLVPIVF
-369 SFLKEPKARHVKHLD
+369 SFLKAPKARHVKHLD
-384 RKYSQTF
+384 RTYSKTF
-391 ISKVVEIVLSY
+391 VSKIVEIVLSY

-411 TVVAIGIYGIT
+411 IVVIVGIYGIT
-422 LITSNGNI
+422 LITSNGKI
-430 VDDFPKDSP
+430 VDDFPEDSP
-439 VLTDLAFFEKHFN
+439 VLEDLAFFEKNFN
-452 GVMPFEVEIDALK
+452 GVMPFEVQIDALK

-478 DEMQDVISAYPQFS
+478 DKLQDVISAYPQFS
-492 RAVSMA
+492 RAVSMT

-523 RSFILSYADNNGGNV
+523 RGFILSYANNGGT
-538 SGNDLL
+538 GNGNELL
-544 ASFIDSA
+544 NSFIDSA

-568 MDRLLA
+568 MNRLLA
-574 EIRPRVDSIFDPE
+574 EIRPRVDSIFSPK
-587 KYRTVLTGTSVVYL
+587 KYETLMTGTSVVYL
-601 RGTDYLVKNLFISL
+601 RGTDYLVKNLFVSL
-615 GIAVVLIAL
+615 SIAVVLIAM
-624 LMAYMF
+624 LMAFMF
-630 KSWKMVVVSLIPNI
+630 RSWRMVAVSLIPNI
-644 IPLIITGALMGFLEI
+644 IPLIITGALMGFLGI

-687 RQELEVNNWKIK
+687 RQELEANNWKIK

-765 RSLTTKDFKN
+765 RSMTVKYTKN
-775 ADQNPIGPTDEDSVP
+775 ADADSAKSGENKTDLS
-790 ETLDVKN
+790 VKN
-797 HPA
+797 

>member
-1 MWQTIARIILRNRV
+1 
-15 AFLVAIGL
+15 
-23 ITVVMGYMATS
+23 MGFMATQ

-49 STLINYKAFKQK
+49 STLINYKAFKQQ

-73 EQEQLFRKNIYDA
+73 EQEKLFTPNVYNA
-86 WYDLGEEIRQL
+86 WYQMGEDIRNL
-97 EGIDQVIS
+97 DGIEQVIS
-105 AARCYHLVRNDS
+105 SARCYHLVRNDS

-124 LLSEGKPS
+124 LLKEGTVTS
-132 TQSELDSIKEEII
+132 QAELDSIKQQII
-145 KLKFYDK
+145 DLKFYDK
-152 LMWNEESHI
+152 MLWDNESHI

-176 KRVALTDKVVKAGK
+176 KRVGLTNQIIKVGD
-190 KYEKALGTNLRYSGM
+190 KYEGQLGAQLRYSGM
-205 PYIRSLLAKIVASE
+205 PYIRSLLAKIVESE
-219 MLLFILYAALVT
+219 MFLFILYAILVT
-231 ALIMFIFFRSFK
+231 ALIMFAFFRSFK

-250 VVGIGAIWSIGL
+250 VVAIGSLWSIGF
-262 VSVFGFQLSIL
+262 VSIMGFQLSIL

-302 HGNKIKGLSR
+302 HGNKIKGLQR
-312 VVQKVGKAT
+312 VVRKVGKAT

-340 SVMREFGVVASI
+340 SVMKEFGVVAAS
-352 SIMFIF
+352 SIMCIF
-358 VLSLLIVPIVF
+358 VLSLLLVPIVF

-391 ISKVVEIVLSY
+391 ISKIVEIVLSY
-402 RTRVYWFFG
+402 RSRVYWFFG
-411 TVVAIGIYGIT
+411 TVVVVGIYGIT
-422 LITSNGNI
+422 LITSDGKI
-430 VDDFPKDSP
+430 VDDFPEGHH
-439 VLTDLAFFEKHFN
+439 VLEDLTFFENHLN
-452 GVMPFEVEIDALK
+452 GVMPFEIEIDALK
-465 PDKAL
+465 PGKAI

-478 DEMQDVISAYPQFS
+478 DQLEEAMAEYPEFS
-492 RAVSMA
+492 RAVSVA
-498 EVVKSLK
+498 EIVKSLK
-505 QAYYGGMPS
+505 QAYYGGIPS
-514 KYSLPNGSE
+514 KYGLPNGSE
-523 RSFILSYADNNGGNV
+523 RGFILSYANNGS
-538 SGNDLL
+538 SGNGRDLL
-544 ASFIDSA
+544 NSFIDSSQ
-551 KQVTRV
+551 QVTRV

-562 DVGTDE
+562 DVGTE
-568 MDRLLA
+568 KLENLLA
-574 EIRPRVDSIFDPE
+574 EIQPRVDSIFSPG
-587 KYRTVLTGTSVVYL
+587 KYETLITGTSVVYL
-601 RGTDYLVKNLFISL
+601 RGTEYLVKNLFVSL
-615 GIAVVLIAL
+615 GIAVVLISL

-630 KSWKMVVVSLIPNI
+630 RSWRMVAVSLIPNI
-644 IPLIITGALMGFLEI
+644 IPLILTGALMGFLGI

-687 RQELEVNNWKIK
+687 RQELEANNWKIK
-699 RSVILALHEVGLSMA
+699 RSVILALREVGISMA

-735 KALGMLVSI
+735 KALGLLVSI

-765 RSLTTKDFKN
+765 RSMTIKYFKN
-775 ADQNPIGPTDEDSVP
+775 ADLDSYDPEDDIEKELSVQNQ
-790 ETLDVKN
+790 TL
-797 HPA
+797 

>member
-15 AFLVAIGL
+15 AILVAIGL
-23 ITVVMGYMATS
+23 ITVFMGFMTTS

-49 STLINYKAFKQK
+49 STLINYKDFKQR

-68 LIIGI
+68 LVIGI
-73 EQEQLFRKNIYDA
+73 ENENLFRKDVYDA
-86 WYDLGEEIRQL
+86 WHDMGEEMLLL
-97 EGIDQVIS
+97 EGVDQVVS

-117 LKRFDFK
+117 LKQFDFK
-124 LLSEGKPS
+124 LISEVKPA
-132 TQSELDSIKEEII
+132 TQAELDSIKAQIV

-152 LMWNEESHI
+152 LMWDEESHV
-161 SVMAITMNA
+161 SVMAITMSA

-176 KRVALTDKVVKAGK
+176 KRVALTDKIVKTGER
-190 KYEKALGTNLRYSGM
+190 YEEKLGSKLRFSGM
-205 PYIRSLLAKIVASE
+205 PYIRSILAKVVADE
-219 MLLFILYAALVT
+219 MVLFILYAILVT
-231 ALIMFIFFRSFK
+231 GLIMYVFFRSFK

-262 VSVFGFQLSIL
+262 VSLFGFQLSIL

-302 HGNKIKGLSR
+302 HGNKIKGLQR
-312 VVQKVGKAT
+312 VVRKVGRAT

-340 SVMREFGVVASI
+340 SVMREFGVVAAT

-358 VLSLLIVPIVF
+358 VLSLLLVPIVF
-369 SFLKEPKARHVKHLD
+369 SFLKAPKARHVKHLD
-384 RKYSQTF
+384 RTYSKTF
-391 ISKVVEIVLSY
+391 VSKIVEIVLSY

-411 TVVAIGIYGIT
+411 IVVIVGIYGIT
-422 LITSNGNI
+422 LITSNGKI
-430 VDDFPKDSP
+430 VDDFPEDSP
-439 VLTDLAFFEKHFN
+439 VLEDLAFFEKNFN
-452 GVMPFEVEIDALK
+452 GVMPFEVQIDALK

-478 DEMQDVISAYPQFS
+478 DKLQDVISAYPQFS
-492 RAVSMA
+492 RAVSMT

-523 RSFILSYADNNGGNV
+523 RGFILSYANNGGT
-538 SGNDLL
+538 GNGNELL
-544 ASFIDSA
+544 NSFIDSA

-568 MDRLLA
+568 MNRLLA
-574 EIRPRVDSIFDPE
+574 EIRPRVDSIFSPK
-587 KYRTVLTGTSVVYL
+587 KYETLMTGTSVVYL
-601 RGTDYLVKNLFISL
+601 RGTDYLVKNLFVSL
-615 GIAVVLIAL
+615 SIAVVLIAM
-624 LMAYMF
+624 LMAFMF
-630 KSWKMVVVSLIPNI
+630 RSWLMVAVSLIPNI
-644 IPLIITGALMGFLEI
+644 IPLIITGALMGFLGI

-687 RQELEVNNWKIK
+687 RQELEANNWKIK

-752 NLILLPSL
+752 NLIQLPSL

-765 RSLTTKDFKN
+765 RSMTVKYTKN
-775 ADQNPIGPTDEDSVP
+775 ADADSAKSGENKTDLS
-790 ETLDVKN
+790 VKN
-797 HPA
+797 